1 MVNGFE
7 VRKNKK
13 QDEEDLTFKQ
23 CSDKIQQTVL
33 LSTWIFDSENKET
46 VIHALKYLR
55 EWVRKQLCNAF
66 FLPNWNNDV
75 PKKLWIYNMNT
86 C

>member
-1 MVNGFE
+1 VVNGFE
-7 VRKNKK
+7 VRKSKRL
-13 QDEEDLTFKQ
+13 DEEDLTFKQ

-55 EWVRKQLCNAF
+55 E
-66 FLPNWNNDV
+66 
-75 PKKLWIYNMNT
+75 
-86 C
+86 